1 MSLASKGFSFSRL
14 LVYLVLII
22 GAIIMLLPFFWM
34 VSSSLKEDPELFSL
48 PLRWLPSVL
57 DFENYRSMIEITNF
71 GQLFRNSLF
80 VTLAD
85 VVGQILFC
93 SMAGYAFARLNFPG
107 KNFLFVA
114 LLITMMMPFE
124 VLVLPIFLFAR
135 AFPLA
140 GGNDIFGS
148 GGTGLLNTYSGLI
161 FPNLVSV
168 YGVFLFRQFFLGFP
182 KELEEAATID
192 GCSRWRFFFSI
203 LMPNSVPVMGT
214 MGLFAFMWT
223 WNDFLWPLVV
233 VNDDALNTIQVG
245 LSGGLITEIYIKW
258 AELMAGSTLA
268 TIPVL
273 IMFLLLQR
281 FLVKGFVSSGLKG

>member
-1 MSLASKGFSFSRL
+1 MPLKNLSISKL
-14 LVYLVLII
+14 LIYLVLIF
-22 GAIIMLLPFFWM
+22 GAFVMLLPFFWM
-34 VSSSLKEDPELFSL
+34 VSSSLKEDAELFSL
-48 PLRWLPSVL
+48 PLRWFPSQL
-57 DFENYRSMIEITNF
+57 DTENYWSMIDITNF
-71 GQLFRNSLF
+71 GQLFRNTLF
-80 VTLAD
+80 ITLAD
-85 VVGQILFC
+85 VVGQIIFC
-93 SMAGYAFARLNFPG
+93 SMAGYVFARLNFPG
-107 KNFLFVA
+107 KKPLFVG

-135 AFPLA
+135 GFPLA

-148 GGTGLLNTYSGLI
+148 GGSGILNTYSGLI

-182 KELEEAATID
+182 KELEDAAYID

-203 LMPNSVPVMGT
+203 LIPNSMPVIGT

-233 VNDDALNTIQVG
+233 VKDDALNTIQVG
-245 LSGGLITEIYIKW
+245 LSSGLITEIYILW

-281 FLVKGFVSSGLKG
+281 FLVQGFVSSGLKG